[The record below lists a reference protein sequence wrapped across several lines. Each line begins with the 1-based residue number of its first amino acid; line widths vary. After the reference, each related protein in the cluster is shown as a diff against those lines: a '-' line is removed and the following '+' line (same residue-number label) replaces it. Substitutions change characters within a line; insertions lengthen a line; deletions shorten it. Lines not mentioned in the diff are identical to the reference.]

1 MMHEMMRLMLQ
12 LALIIMFARVF
23 GLFSSRVLK
32 QPSVLGELA
41 AGMVIGP
48 YALGG
53 VRPAFFGGEP
63 LFLVPPGSAL
73 PITPE
78 LYGFAAFASIVL
90 LFISGLDTDLK
101 TFLRFAGMGSLVGL
115 GGVVFSFVLGAG
127 SAAVLVPG
135 VSSITDP
142 AAVFMGISTATSVGI
157 AARILSERRKLSSPE
172 GVTILS
178 AAVFDDVLGIVLLAA
193 AAGLVRTGGTASG
206 GADWGLAGRIALK
219 TFGFWLAGT
228 VIGIILA
235 PRLTRVLKGL
245 GDLESLAAITFGL
258 ALLLAG
264 LAESVGLAMIIGAY
278 VTGLALSRTDVAEDI
293 RRRLEGVYSLM
304 VPVFF
309 CVMGML
315 VDFSAIPGFLLFGAV
330 YTVLGLTGKMLGC
343 GIPALFG
350 GFSLRGALRIG
361 AGMLARGEVTLIA
374 AGLGLSMGVLDA
386 GLFGAAV
393 ISVFISS
400 IIAPPTLIRAFRGGG
415 GFRKTLDPGRREDI
429 RTISLDLPSSS
440 MSDFVLARLL
450 TAFRRADFFPRRVDH
465 RKPVYT
471 VKKDAAHLTLLRSGS
486 AITANVPPDQ
496 ERFVRLLFTEEILSL
511 KELFRNAEQVAGS
524 DKMERAMLGGLF
536 GSEPDKDSDK
546 D

>member
-1 MMHEMMRLMLQ
+1 MHEMTRLMLQ

-63 LFLVPPGSAL
+63 LFPVPPGSAL

-101 TFLRFAGMGSLVGL
+101 TFLRFAGTGSLVGL

-127 SAAVLVPG
+127 SAAVFIPG
-135 VSSITDP
+135 LSSIMDP

-193 AAGLVRTGGTASG
+193 AAGLVRGGGTASG
-206 GADWGLAGRIALK
+206 GPDWGLAGRIALK

-228 VIGIILA
+228 VIGIILV
-235 PRLTRVLKGL
+235 PRFTRILKGL
-245 GDLESLAAITFGL
+245 GDLESLTVIIFGL

-330 YTVLGLTGKMLGC
+330 YTALGLVGKMLGC

-350 GFSLRGALRIG
+350 GFNLRGALRIG

-374 AGLGLSMGVLDA
+374 AGLGLSMGVLDS
-386 GLFGAAV
+386 GLFGAVV

-400 IIAPPTLIRAFRGGG
+400 IIAPLTLIRAFRGGG

-429 RTISLDLPSSS
+429 RTVSLDMPSSS
-440 MSDFVLARLL
+440 MSDLVLARLL

-486 AITANVPPDQ
+486 TITANVPPDQ
-496 ERFVRLLFTEEILSL
+496 EGFVRLLFTEEILSL
-511 KELFRNAEQVAGS
+511 KELFRNAEEVAGS

-536 GSEPDKDSDK
+536 GSESDKESDK